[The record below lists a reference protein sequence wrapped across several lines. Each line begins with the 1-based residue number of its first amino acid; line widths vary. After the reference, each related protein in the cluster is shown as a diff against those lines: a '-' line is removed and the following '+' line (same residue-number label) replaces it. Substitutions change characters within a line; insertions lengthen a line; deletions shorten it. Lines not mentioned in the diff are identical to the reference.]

1 MQIFREI
8 EPLGAFLVEKRKA
21 GQSIGFVPT
30 MGALHGGHLALIAAA
45 QADNAVTVCSIFVN
59 PTQFNNALDFN
70 NYPRTLEQDVR
81 LLEQA
86 GCDVLFCPDEQ
97 EMHSRSS
104 YLNFNFGH
112 LETVME
118 GKFRPGHF
126 NGVAQVVSKLFHI
139 VNPDHA
145 YFGQKDWQQFVI
157 ISTLVDELKFN
168 VTLHSV
174 ETVREN
180 DGLAMSSRNLR
191 LSEKQRRQ
199 AILIPATLAEAK
211 AKLKGGD
218 SILSVKKFVEDTFKS
233 NPGITL
239 EYIEVVNSKNLLP
252 LYSVEEADR
261 PILCMAAF
269 VGEVRL
275 IDNMF
280 L

>member
-8 EPLGAFLVEKRKA
+8 GPLRAFLIEKKGA

-30 MGALHGGHLALIAAA
+30 MGALHPGHLALIAASRS
-45 QADNAVTVCSIFVN
+45 QNPLTVCSIFVN
-59 PTQFNNALDFN
+59 PTQFNNVSDFER
-70 NYPRTLEQDVR
+70 YPRTLEKDVDM
-81 LLEQA
+81 LEKA
-86 GCDVLFCPDEQ
+86 CCDVLFCPDEL
-97 EMHSRSS
+97 EMHTRSS

-139 VNPDHA
+139 VDPDHA

-174 ETVREN
+174 ETVRES

-191 LSEKQRRQ
+191 LSETQRTQ
-199 AILIPATLAEAK
+199 AIQIPATLAEAK
-211 AKLKGGD
+211 AKLKRGD
-218 SILSVKKFVEDTFKS
+218 SIRSVKKFVEDTFES

-239 EYIEVVNSKNLLP
+239 EYIELVNSENLFP

>member
-1 MQIFREI
+1 
-8 EPLGAFLVEKRKA
+8 
-21 GQSIGFVPT
+21 
-30 MGALHGGHLALIAAA
+30 MGALHPGHLALIAVSRS
-45 QADNAVTVCSIFVN
+45 QNPLTVCSIFVN
-59 PTQFNNALDFN
+59 PTQFNNVSDFEK
-70 NYPRTLEQDVR
+70 YPRTLEKDVDM
-81 LLEQA
+81 LEKA
-86 GCDVLFCPDEQ
+86 GCDVLFCPDEP
-97 EMHSRSS
+97 EMHTRSS

-218 SILSVKKFVEDTFKS
+218 SILSVKKFVEDTFES